1 MALEIYVLFWDKH
14 KNVTELIIA
23 SPVKIHI
30 KTNNEEDLH
39 KYIPLKIP
47 HYYKRKWQH
56 KHGEYNLS
64 WLEPNQ

>member
-47 HYYKRKWQH
+47 HYYKRK
-56 KHGEYNLS
+56 
-64 WLEPNQ
+64 